1 VAVRQSEASS
11 WRIQVATAS
20 WYGPVTRVAL
30 PELTARPDS
39 DSFAP
44 QLVSLGERGWLLQW
58 TEGKERKRRVRA
70 LTLDPDFSAIGSVID
85 VSLPGSNA
93 GGGLVVVVDQG
104 LLSLFL
110 VQVRSGYELWATT
123 LACG

>member
-1 VAVRQSEASS
+1 
-11 WRIQVATAS
+11 
-20 WYGPVTRVAL
+20 L
-30 PELTARPDS
+30 PEITARAES

-44 QLVSLGERGWLLQW
+44 QLVSLGESGWLLQW
-58 TEGKERKRRVRA
+58 TEGRERKRRVRA
-70 LTLDPDFSAIGSVID
+70 LTLAPDFSAIGSVID
-85 VSLPGSNA
+85 VSRPGTSA

-110 VQVRSGYELWATT
+110 VQVQSGYELWATT